1 MPVELSML
9 ANALLSLAVDKAQ
22 SAAKEHIM
30 KAINENLDEDA
41 KKMLDDAIDGDS
53 SHGFK
58 KLTDMLDK

>member
-1 MPVELSML
+1 MPVVLSML
-9 ANALLSLAVDKAQ
+9 ANALLSLSVDKAQ